1 MEEQPCL
8 YRGDMQVRFLS
19 IPFSQTHRET
29 SNEMAKAARNSKD
42 KEMAAYLK
50 RMGVQRTT
58 GQCPSCHGTIG
69 NGKVHTVPECLRVIA
84 TRKGYKGRML
94 VSR

>member
-1 MEEQPCL
+1 
-8 YRGDMQVRFLS
+8 
-19 IPFSQTHRET
+19 
-29 SNEMAKAARNSKD
+29 
-42 KEMAAYLK
+42 MAAYLK
-50 RMGVQRTT
+50 KMGVQRTT
-58 GQCPSCHGTIG
+58 GQCPACHGTIG